1 MHIHVHTAAEDL
13 TEEGKVCAH
22 EGTAPSPPN
31 PGTAI
36 SRAQLSPTPGAAA
49 GGHPPGTFWF
59 QFRASCIFT
68 ACTSLLASQNT
79 ECSLAAGVSFLT
91 VL

>member
-1 MHIHVHTAAEDL
+1 MHIHVHTPTEDL

-36 SRAQLSPTPGAAA
+36 SRAPGAAA

-68 ACTSLLASQNT
+68 ARTSLLASQNT